1 MPTRTKLTSTV
12 KPCPDLALPP
22 NQFPERAN
30 SPLVG
35 YGVAMEQVTFWV
47 RRVNRMVPVRFV
59 PSVKLYVSWPLVQV
73 LKLNVALPTACA
85 LVTGGALKLP
95 PVFG

>member
-12 KPCPDLALPP
+12 KPCPDVALPP

-35 YGVAMEQVTFWV
+35 YGVAMEQVTDFQRV
-47 RRVNRMVPVRFV
+47 RPPAFMRGVIRLSEPA
-59 PSVKLYVSWPLVQV
+59 SIPLTIT
-73 LKLNVALPTACA
+73 LP
-85 LVTGGALKLP
+85 GGLL
-95 PVFG
+95 

>member
-1 MPTRTKLTSTV
+1 
-12 KPCPDLALPP
+12 
-22 NQFPERAN
+22 
-30 SPLVG
+30 
-35 YGVAMEQVTFWV
+35 MEQVTFWV

-85 LVTGGALKLP
+85 LVTGGRLKLP
-95 PVFG
+95 PVFGYIVSAASGCPDTAGPRAVYQRWWSAPPTTVS